1 MRDTKIIGLIT
12 IVAAAPNIGFLV
24 FFGFSD
30 HPSFLS
36 WMVIEKFLTAIT
48 CISGGALLWR
58 GLIWGYR
65 ISIVAWT
72 LIIFASFSNLYV
84 ALFHTPDR
92 NLQLVILAKDIII
105 AALGGL
111 ILVILLRD
119 LIKFGKGCGSAST
132 S

>member
-65 ISIVAWT
+65 ISIVAWI
-72 LIIFASFSNLYV
+72 LIIFASCSSLYV
-84 ALFHTPDR
+84 ALSQTPNQ
-92 NLQLVILAKDIII
+92 NLQLVILAKEFII

-111 ILVILLRD
+111 ILVILFRG
-119 LIKFGKGCGSAST
+119 LIKYRKQ
-132 S
+132 